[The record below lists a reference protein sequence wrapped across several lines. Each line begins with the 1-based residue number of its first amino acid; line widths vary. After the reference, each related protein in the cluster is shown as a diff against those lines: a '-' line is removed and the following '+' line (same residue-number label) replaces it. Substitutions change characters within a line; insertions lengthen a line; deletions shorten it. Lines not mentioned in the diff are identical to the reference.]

1 MACLTLLNR
10 AIPSMSDVLKKF
22 DAVRHSLLIYF
33 VNSFRVHLD
42 HLVPWVHIWLLNS
55 WRWKRAWMLFHDHFL
70 SWLFPLCGCLF
81 WYFCWCPGG
90 KEGVLVVW
98 QLDTGK
104 KKFLPRIGS
113 PLLYFTDSPDPTL
126 SSVRRILLHW
136 NSELFYI
143 KLFLSLLKQNYLILL
158 IWLK

>member
-1 MACLTLLNR
+1 M
-10 AIPSMSDVLKKF
+10 
-22 DAVRHSLLIYF
+22 
-33 VNSFRVHLD
+33 
-42 HLVPWVHIWLLNS
+42 
-55 WRWKRAWMLFHDHFL
+55 
-70 SWLFPLCGCLF
+70 
-81 WYFCWCPGG
+81 
-90 KEGVLVVW
+90 VW

-158 IWLK
+158 I